1 MKFKHSSRKGQM
13 SYQKKKR
20 KRKILDP
27 NFSLYLRLMNFQRFS
42 NIIINLKPGTN
53 I

>member
-1 MKFKHSSRKGQM
+1 MKFKHSSRKGKI
-13 SYQKKKR
+13 SYQKKR

-42 NIIINLKPGTN
+42 NIIINLKPDTN